1 MVVLVMVKRTYLKF
15 KSNGIRNVVF
25 NINVGVILLSMN
37 SQKFKLFIN
46 FIIIRIY
53 IIISH

>member
-1 MVVLVMVKRTYLKF
+1 MIVLVMVKRTYLKF
-15 KSNGIRNVVF
+15 KSNTIRNFVF

-46 FIIIRIY
+46 FIIRIY